1 MLRALLIAGL
11 LAGAPAAMVS
21 SVPAAAQA
29 GQPAPQKCADTAE
42 KKAKRSMFGSI
53 LGSVGGSLLGQMGG
67 TASTVASAALPAA
80 TYLGDELLKM
90 LDCKEQQQA
99 AHATDE
105 AIRGGVGTEVSWK
118 SESRPNVS
126 GTSKVIAQQQ
136 LADGGSCVT
145 VTDVVIVDGEETT
158 VPKKMCRARGA
169 SGYARA

>member
-21 SVPAAAQA
+21 SVPATAQA

-126 GTSKVIAQQQ
+126 GTSKVTAQQQ